1 MRQGLI
7 AFWISLLWA
16 ASPLGAAPQQSPGQ
30 SDKSCLGCHDASRL
44 AALKAARGPEI
55 VPEDPRERAAFA
67 ALVGETDPRRRK
79 QMAEQF
85 LAGYPQS
92 WVLEPVY
99 EIASKASAA
108 LGDLQ
113 AALDYGARSLRLLP
127 ENPFLLL
134 TLADVQTKTGDMDA
148 AARSAQDA
156 AWYLN
161 RFDRPSSMD
170 ERTWPQI
177 KQRLLAQSYFD
188 VGRAAAS
195 EGLAATGEAR
205 TGRLADA
212 ESALRESL
220 RFDPESPGA
229 PFLLAMV
236 ELGQNRAADAAGF
249 FALVAKSK
257 GPLAGQ
263 ALDRLHAI
271 YGDGGIAGGQPFEQ
285 WLSGLKPLRPP
296 PAAAMPRT
304 GKLPSYAGSD
314 ACRDCHRT
322 QHSSWQ
328 TTGMGRMFRPY
339 RPEDVIGDFTSG
351 QTVPDDQG
359 KPVARAVVSEGKHF
373 LEIRAGEKWNRY
385 PVQYLIGSKWQQ
397 GYATRLPGGEIQ
409 VFPLQYSRV
418 EKRWVNYWKIIDAE
432 DSPRTNIT
440 RFHEVVPGATYQLDC
455 APCHTSQERFEGAV
469 IQAKT
474 AYFREGGINCEMC
487 HGPSATHVAAMR
499 TGKPYKKDAA
509 EPPVDFQ
516 KIPATEYV
524 AICGQCHMQSGE
536 RDPEPAGAFN
546 YSESGDKFYRTLSS
560 RPYVDYSRKAFYKD
574 GRFRETVFIV
584 ESFVRSGCFRKGGAQ
599 CGSCHDPHPAD
610 AASNPT
616 SLKFRS
622 EPDRMCTGCHTK
634 FQANPQTHTHH
645 AATGEGSRCVSCH
658 MPRIMNALLFQAR
671 SHQIDDIPD
680 PGMTE
685 RFGPKESPNACLLC
699 HQDRDARWLR
709 ERIASW
715 VAKR

>member
-212 ESALRESL
+212 ESALRE
-220 RFDPESPGA
+220 F
-229 PFLLAMV
+229 
-236 ELGQNRAADAAGF
+236 
-249 FALVAKSK
+249 
-257 GPLAGQ
+257 
-263 ALDRLHAI
+263 
-271 YGDGGIAGGQPFEQ
+271 
-285 WLSGLKPLRPP
+285 
-296 PAAAMPRT
+296 PAR
-304 GKLPSYAGSD
+304 
-314 ACRDCHRT
+314 
-322 QHSSWQ
+322 
-328 TTGMGRMFRPY
+328 
-339 RPEDVIGDFTSG
+339 
-351 QTVPDDQG
+351 
-359 KPVARAVVSEGKHF
+359 
-373 LEIRAGEKWNRY
+373 
-385 PVQYLIGSKWQQ
+385 
-397 GYATRLPGGEIQ
+397 
-409 VFPLQYSRV
+409 
-418 EKRWVNYWKIIDAE
+418 
-432 DSPRTNIT
+432 
-440 RFHEVVPGATYQLDC
+440 
-455 APCHTSQERFEGAV
+455 
-469 IQAKT
+469 
-474 AYFREGGINCEMC
+474 
-487 HGPSATHVAAMR
+487 HG
-499 TGKPYKKDAA
+499 
-509 EPPVDFQ
+509 
-516 KIPATEYV
+516 
-524 AICGQCHMQSGE
+524 
-536 RDPEPAGAFN
+536 
-546 YSESGDKFYRTLSS
+546 
-560 RPYVDYSRKAFYKD
+560 
-574 GRFRETVFIV
+574 
-584 ESFVRSGCFRKGGAQ
+584 
-599 CGSCHDPHPAD
+599 
-610 AASNPT
+610 
-616 SLKFRS
+616 
-622 EPDRMCTGCHTK
+622 
-634 FQANPQTHTHH
+634 
-645 AATGEGSRCVSCH
+645 
-658 MPRIMNALLFQAR
+658 
-671 SHQIDDIPD
+671 
-680 PGMTE
+680 
-685 RFGPKESPNACLLC
+685 
-699 HQDRDARWLR
+699 
-709 ERIASW
+709 
-715 VAKR
+715 